1 MVWLLEGPLP
11 ILYIVLTDFIVG
23 SFVGLFLGLQIL
35 RFAQDDS
42 EGLRMT
48 ARGSGCLWFHLEQKG
63 RKVNKEFSFYGHIC
77 CLFIRKTDLGYEI
90 YSFDD
95 NDFSAARNVGSADR
109 RKGSGTF
116 NGTAS

>member
-42 EGLRMT
+42 EGLRV
-48 ARGSGCLWFHLEQKG
+48 S
-63 RKVNKEFSFYGHIC
+63 VVS
-77 CLFIRKTDLGYEI
+77 
-90 YSFDD
+90 S
-95 NDFSAARNVGSADR
+95 
-109 RKGSGTF
+109 
-116 NGTAS
+116 